1 MLKSQ
6 ERYIPNYDFLLLENR
21 ITELSFIKNNFV
33 VEHFVTQIF
42 CNSYKSS
49 KNISI
54 LEKTNY
60 IFYHGPRLFSLPK
73 LLKLLHLWSFCVV
86 FLGPQW
92 ILVPWPRF
100 EPVSYA
106 PGSPCAYVFILRI
119 WQYLFEVLRGLSW
132 IWNGLH
138 AFILQLRVASI
149 FRKFHNKKTKVKN
162 NKIP

>member
-1 MLKSQ
+1 MCLKVRKDIYQIMISYCW
-6 ERYIPNYDFLLLENR
+6 R
-21 ITELSFIKNNFV
+21 TELSFIKNNFV

-60 IFYHGPRLFSLPK
+60 IFYHGPMLFSLPK

-92 ILVPWPRF
+92 ILVP
-100 EPVSYA
+100 
-106 PGSPCAYVFILRI
+106 
-119 WQYLFEVLRGLSW
+119 
-132 IWNGLH
+132 
-138 AFILQLRVASI
+138 
-149 FRKFHNKKTKVKN
+149 
-162 NKIP
+162 